1 MAPRTRRTRSF
12 RRNNREMVWVS
23 ELFST
28 TLDNTGTTSIA
39 VVPANWERTSTS
51 GETCT
56 VKTVLG
62 SVAWAIEDAAVVANT
77 IRLATL
83 IAIQDEDAPGLGNVA
98 ASANVD
104 QFENEQ
110 AMFSHMAIARTM
122 TATLGNETDYGLQVP
137 FATRAKRKLTSGQQV
152 TISVGTSSLSGT
164 ANIWRVNIFSRTLLE
179 LK

>member
-1 MAPRTRRTRSF
+1 MARRSSRRRFRSG
-12 RRNNREMVWVS
+12 NKEMVWIS
-23 ELFST
+23 EVFST
-28 TLDNTGTTSIA
+28 TLDNTGTTTIA
-39 VVPANWERTSTS
+39 VVPANWERTATS

-62 SVAWAIEDAAVVANT
+62 SVSWVLEDAAVVANT

-104 QFENEQ
+104 QFENEK

-137 FATRAKRKLTSGQQV
+137 FATRARRKLTSGQQV

-164 ANIWRVNIFSRTLLE
+164 ANIWRVNVFSRTLLE
-179 LK
+179 LR